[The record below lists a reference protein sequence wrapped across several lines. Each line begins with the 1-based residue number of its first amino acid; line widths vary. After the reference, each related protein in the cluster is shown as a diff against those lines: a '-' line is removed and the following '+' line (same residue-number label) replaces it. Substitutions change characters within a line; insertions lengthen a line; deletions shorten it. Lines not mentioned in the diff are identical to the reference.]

1 MPFYN
6 FQCEQCGKRFEELVA
21 YDRRNEVVCPT
32 CQGETRVLVS
42 SFAVRG
48 GGGGGTLSAAP
59 VSAPRFS

>member
-6 FQCEQCGKRFEELVA
+6 FRCEQCGKRFEELVA
-21 YDRRNEVVCPT
+21 YDRRNEVPCPA

-48 GGGGGTLSAAP
+48 GGSGTVSVAP
-59 VSAPRFS
+59 APAPRFS